1 MKPLH
6 IRSILRRW
14 PAVVALVAVAG
25 CGGGGGDTAGN
36 ANTPGFTQST
46 FAGSEQLV
54 NTFAASLTS
63 AQETPPTTSTAQGSA
78 TAVLDPT
85 TRELVATITT
95 RGITGTAANIH
106 EGAPGVN
113 GRILF
118 PLTENGAGSGIWS
131 ARVTL
136 TDVQIADLRT
146 GNWYFN
152 VQSSALPGG
161 EIRGQILLQQPGS
174 TAGSGSAT
182 FTTGNGAGVGATTGT
197 GTGIASAGVFVAALR
212 GSQET
217 PPTPS
222 AAEGSGTALVDA
234 GTRVLIAAV
243 TTTGITGTAAHI
255 QAGPPGASGPVV
267 FPLSESTQGSGVW
280 TTRVTL
286 TDTQLAALQAGSW
299 YFNVHSS
306 AFPNGE
312 IRGQILPLLRVVAV
326 GNGTATTGANPGTGG
341 VGTTGTGTIGTTGT
355 GIGTSGT
362 GATGTGIGSNTG
374 IGSPTGFGSTIGTG
388 SPTGFGST
396 IGTGSPTGF
405 GSTIGTGSPT
415 GFGSTTSTGSP
426 TGFGSTIGTGSP
438 TGFGSTTSTGSPTG
452 FGSTIGTGLPTG
464 FGSTTSTG
472 SPTGFGSTT
481 STGSTMTTIG
491 SSPTASAGL

>member
-25 CGGGGGDTAGN
+25 CGGGGNDTASN
-36 ANTPGFTQST
+36 ANTPGFTQSS

-54 NTFAASLTS
+54 NTFAASLTG

-95 RGITGTAANIH
+95 RGITGAAANIH
-106 EGAPGVN
+106 GAAPGVN
-113 GRILF
+113 GPILF

-136 TDVQIADLRT
+136 TDVQIADLRA

-182 FTTGNGAGVGATTGT
+182 FTTGNGAGASTTPGT

-243 TTTGITGTAAHI
+243 TTTGITGTTAHI
-255 QAGPPGASGPVV
+255 QAGPPEASGPVV

-286 TDTQLAALQAGSW
+286 TDTQLAALQAGNW
-299 YFNVHSS
+299 YFNVGSA

-312 IRGQILPLLRVVAV
+312 IRGQILPLLRVLAI
-326 GNGTATTGANPGTGG
+326 GNGTTSTGANTGTGV
-341 VGTTGTGTIGTTGT
+341 VGTTGTGTSGTTGT

-362 GATGTGIGSNTG
+362 GATGIGIGSNTG
-374 IGSPTGFGSTIGTG
+374 FGSTIGTGSPTGFGSTIGTG

-415 GFGSTTSTGSP
+415 GFGST
-426 TGFGSTIGTGSP
+426 IGTGSP
-438 TGFGSTTSTGSPTG
+438 TGLGSTTGIGSPTGLGSTTSTGS
-452 FGSTIGTGLPTG
+452 PTG

-481 STGSTMTTIG
+481 STGTTMTTTG
-491 SSPTASAGL
+491 SSPTTGAGL